1 MILLFL
7 CIGFG
12 LGMAAPRIW
21 STLQPEPPVPPTATA
36 VDRTCLTVDTLAP
49 EDFVTDIVSET
60 PVTVSFVNEPDFTQ
74 AGIQR
79 LGIRLEAE
87 NGTEAVVYAQLTV
100 VADTTPPVISGVTD
114 QTILLGET
122 VASKKGVTVTD
133 DYDEDVELEVDS
145 SQVNPTVAG
154 DYLVTYRATDR
165 SGNTAE
171 VTAYFSF
178 TQPSEYTDLAMEK
191 AQEVLDKITTGDM
204 TQEQVVEA
212 IYNWCRSNI
221 GYTSH
226 SDKGEWQ
233 KAAVQ
238 GFTQRSGDCYV
249 YFATAKAMFEAA
261 GIPNID
267 VEKTYVEGRAMHYWS
282 LVNCGS
288 GWYHFDATPRIGDG
302 DDFCMVTDAF
312 LEAYSQTHNNSHEF
326 DHSLYPA
333 TPEE

>member
-1 MILLFL
+1 
-7 CIGFG
+7 
-12 LGMAAPRIW
+12 MAAPHIW
-21 STLQPEPPVPPTATA
+21 SVLQPEPPQPPVATA
-36 VDRTCLTVDTLAP
+36 VDQTCLTVDTLTP

-60 PVTVSFVNEPDFTQ
+60 AVTVSFVDVPNFTQ
-74 AGIQR
+74 AGTQR
-79 LGIRLEAE
+79 VGVRLT
-87 NGTEAVVYAQLTV
+87 TEEGGESILYAQLTV
-100 VADTTPPVISGVTD
+100 IADTTPPVISGVTN
-114 QTILLGET
+114 QTVLLGET
-122 VASKKGVTVTD
+122 VAYKKGVTVTD
-133 DYDEDVELEVDS
+133 DYDEEIELEVDS

-165 SGNTAE
+165 SGNAAE

-178 TQPSEYTDLAMEK
+178 TQPSEYSDLAMEK

-204 TQEQVVEA
+204 SQEQVVEA

-226 SDKGEWQ
+226 SDKEDWQ

-267 VEKTYVEGRAMHYWS
+267 VEKIYVEGRAMHYWS
-282 LVNCGS
+282 LVNCGN
-288 GWYHFDATPRIGDG
+288 GWYHFDATPRVGEG
-302 DDFCMVTDAF
+302 DDFCMVTDTF
-312 LEAYSQTHNNSHEF
+312 LETYSQSHNNSHEF